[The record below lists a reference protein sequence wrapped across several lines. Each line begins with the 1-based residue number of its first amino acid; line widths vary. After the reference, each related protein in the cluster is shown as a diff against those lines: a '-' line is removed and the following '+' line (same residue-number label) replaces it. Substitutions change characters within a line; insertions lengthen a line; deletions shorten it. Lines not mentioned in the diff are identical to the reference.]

1 MSKIEAIS
9 KVSLKLTSKI
19 NLGRWSARAQRSILD
34 TVHKPPPPPPPH
46 SPAVRKGLKLTF
58 QNLYKPI
65 LHGSSQHLWCVPMSS
80 YFRILSSLPIIFP
93 WISANYPCTHMDK
106 QLFAKSEMSS
116 PQNVHVCILRK
127 SEFKS
132 SIITSSVLMSIMNFV
147 SPLLK
152 CIRRFP
158 LLSFNNIKFIFIV
171 RWIFHFS
178 DVLGLPITY

>member
-19 NLGRWSARAQRSILD
+19 NLRRWSARAERSILD
-34 TVHKPPPPPPPH
+34 TAHKPPPH

-65 LHGSSQHLWCVPMSS
+65 LHASSQHLWCVPMSS